1 MNCPICGKDMQSAVC
16 ACGYDESRNYE
27 KYPSFSPVPP
37 DTVSVSRLAL
47 QHNALIRCGGC
58 GHSGFALNHL
68 EGAFRCL
75 QCGRALTQ
83 EELVPMIRSLG
94 LLSVTFGKPAA
105 QSEPQSPESTEIT
118 AVAAGGYHTVALYT
132 DGTCRAIGDDFYG
145 QCRVDTWQNV
155 RLIAANETSTVGL
168 THDGSLLF
176 AGKAEQDPKLLDFR
190 KRCKHANLSE
200 VEEMALGSELVLRC
214 KNGTVKASVKD
225 LKWTRVDTVT
235 AGKTH
240 LAALHRDGSISVE
253 PGDSPMV
260 KNHIRNWARMKKIA
274 SGYWHISALKWDGTV
289 HSTDFLGDTSGWTKI
304 ASITAGAD
312 YTAGLHEDGT
322 VVISGSNAHDVHDC
336 ESWTDIAQ
344 IYAGAY
350 HIVGRRKD
358 GTLVAAGLN
367 SSGQCDVHKLVKT

>member
-1 MNCPICGKDMQSAVC
+1 MNCPICSKELTSMVC
-16 ACGYDESRNYE
+16 GCGYDESSNYE
-27 KYPSFSPVPP
+27 KYPTLCPIPGSMSP
-37 DTVSVSRLAL
+37 VSRLRERP
-47 QHNALIRCGGC
+47 NSLIRCGGC
-58 GHSGFALNHL
+58 GHSGFSLNHV
-68 EGAFRCL
+68 EGTCRCL

-83 EELVPMIRSLG
+83 QELLPLIRA
-94 LLSVTFGKPAA
+94 LSPQADIPAEPAA
-105 QSEPQSPESTEIT
+105 AAEPVSTEIAAI
-118 AVAAGGYHTVALYT
+118 AVGGAHTVALYA

-145 QCRVDTWQNV
+145 QCAVDTWQNV
-155 RLIAANETSTVGL
+155 RLIAANESSTVGL

-176 AGKAEQDPKLLDFR
+176 AGKAEQDPKLLAFR
-190 KRCKHANLSE
+190 KRCNRANLSE
-200 VEEMALGSELVLRC
+200 VEEMALGSELILRC
-214 KNGTVKASVKD
+214 KNGTVKASAENV
-225 LKWTRVDTVT
+225 KWTRVDTVT

-260 KNHIRNWARMKKIA
+260 KNHIRNWARMKEIA

-336 ESWTDIAQ
+336 ESWTNIAQ

-367 SSGQCDVHKLVKT
+367 SSGQCDVHKLV